1 MSKSI
6 ASIVIALCLLAS
18 AAVGAD
24 WTNSGGDAGRNGL
37 SPEVG
42 PTSANLAWSGAR
54 SSLIAWLP
62 VTEGDRV
69 FTVRQAKWPD
79 QQPNDAYVVAM
90 NIQTGAELWA
100 VVLPYN
106 TGDWTPWVGG
116 VSNGRVYASR
126 SGNGASVRARLYAL
140 DANDG
145 HTLWVSN
152 VLQDAGPY
160 DGVVF
165 APDGDPIVASFH
177 DIWRFNAE
185 DGTTVWHATRTGS
198 VSGSCGGALFGNAF
212 YVADA
217 VSGGHTIIRFDAT
230 TGARMYQSPTMS
242 GFTLQNTPMVGP
254 DGTVYLSR
262 TQNNP
267 AVDYYYAFT
276 DTGTALVEK
285 WHIPSY
291 NGAFGEFGVGPD
303 GSLYF
308 VIPGPRLA
316 RIDPATGG
324 VIHQTAVLSGF
335 TAAHV
340 AVDADGKVFC
350 SNSAF
355 ATGRLYSYNAD
366 LSSRWDVAVQNINIG
381 GPSLGRYG
389 TLVVCGVGTDMRAY
403 RTTNPAEVAEVIVPE
418 TTLFATPNPFTDQ
431 TSIHYRFG
439 VTGPARLEIFDA
451 TGARVRRI
459 DVDALPAG
467 DGSIVWDGHNDGGA
481 PVASGTYFYRLEAVG
496 STGSGKVLL
505 TR

>member
-1 MSKSI
+1 MSKSF
-6 ASIVIALCLLAS
+6 ASIAIALILLVT
-18 AAVGAD
+18 AAHGAD
-24 WTNSGGDAGRNGL
+24 WTNSGGNPERNGI

-62 VTEGDRV
+62 VTEGERV

-100 VVLPYN
+100 TVLPYN
-106 TGDWTPWVGG
+106 TGDWIPWVGG
-116 VSNGRVYASR
+116 VCQGRVYASR

-140 DANDG
+140 DAADG
-145 HTLWVSN
+145 HTLWVSTD
-152 VLQDAGPY
+152 LQDAGPY

-185 DGTTVWHATRTGS
+185 DGSTVWHASRTGS

-217 VSGGHTIIRFDAT
+217 VSGGHSIVRFDAT

-262 TQNNP
+262 TQNNA
-267 AVDYYYAFT
+267 AVDFYYAFT
-276 DTGTALVEK
+276 DNGTGLVEK
-285 WHIPSY
+285 WRIPSF

-308 VIPGPRLA
+308 VIPGPRVA
-316 RIDPATGG
+316 RIDPANGAVLNQTG
-324 VIHQTAVLSGF
+324 VLSGF

-340 AVDADGKVFC
+340 AVDANGKVFC
-350 SNSAF
+350 SNSGF
-355 ATGRLYSYNAD
+355 STGRLYSYNAD
-366 LSSRWDVAVQNINIG
+366 LSARWDAAVPSINIG
-381 GPSLGRYG
+381 GPAIGRYG
-389 TLVVCGVGTDMRAY
+389 TLIVCGIGTDMRAY
-403 RTTNPAEVAEVIVPE
+403 RTTNPADVVEGIVPE
-418 TTLFATPNPFTDQ
+418 MALFATPNPFTDR
-431 TSIHYRFG
+431 TSIHVRLG
-439 VTGPARLEIFDA
+439 VTGPAQLDIFDA
-451 TGARVRRI
+451 SGARVRRI
-459 DVDALPAG
+459 STDALPAG
-467 DGSIVWDGHNDGGA
+467 DGSVDWDGTNDAGSQ
-481 PVASGTYFYRLEAVG
+481 VASGTYFYRLVSPG
-496 STGSGKVLL
+496 GTGTGKVLL
-505 TR
+505 AR